1 MRIDAKEIVDA
12 LRLFFQQGDVFEI
25 RVLDAV
31 TRRGEN
37 GYIAKAHVESGYFDY
52 DHIDTIPQCL
62 EHIMSAKGVYFTPNP
77 VDRTLLAKCA
87 NRIQQAAAG
96 DTTKDCNIVERR
108 WILIDCDIDHHGVTG
123 ISASEEEH
131 NEALRVS
138 DAVKG
143 QLYYND
149 WPMPIQCDTGNGA
162 NLMYPVMMGTSEEDQ
177 QIVADVLLAL
187 QDFDND
193 TVKIDPTVKNLARL
207 WRLPGTMNCKGDD
220 IQERPHRMCR
230 IWQKPT
236 EDMFNY
242 LNREDILKISRYG
255 ASKRKPSNAAP
266 SNVPA
271 TLSEGD
277 SFDIEA
283 WIRQYCP
290 ECGEPVVTNGSRKW
304 FFTECPWGASH
315 SSPQGAKDTYI
326 AQMPSGAVCFK
337 CSHAHCAGRDWH
349 ALRDLKEPDWR
360 TKRLPAADPDVN
372 LSGIIGGGMK
382 PFELLQVSPSSADD
396 FSDIPQEELKEA
408 SDYIPF
414 PEKLYNVHG
423 LIREVMDTTLK
434 YAPSPN
440 RPLALAGALSLMSFL
455 CARKVKTESGLRPN
469 IYILALAKS
478 GSGKEKPRDINQ
490 LILEE
495 IGLDNCIIESVASGE
510 GLEDRLVTH
519 NALIWQCDEFYSIIK
534 AMTNKQNDC
543 KQAIMKNLLVLYTSS
558 HKNYTTR
565 EKVGKPGVTIPKPH
579 LTLFA
584 TTTPN
589 GFFESINDMFLNDG
603 MFARLNIIIAEEP
616 QRAKMMPE
624 VQLDDRIV
632 KTAWMWRDFVPPKS
646 GNIDWQAMMVPYTD
660 SAREKANKL
669 FDEQFDICQKFHENE
684 KDEWKAAAWNR
695 FFELSMR
702 YALLYAC
709 SDAASPDKAVI
720 TPEAIEWG
728 SEFIRWEIT
737 NKINMTSAKYA
748 QNDFDN
754 ACESIIAFMK
764 RWHANKGHEPMPAW
778 KFNRLAKAFKDKKQM
793 VENLVSQKRLEH
805 NITSTGG
812 RPRDVYW
819 LPEFAPRNTEKE
831 KEKEK
836 EGE

>member
-1 MRIDAKEIVDA
+1 MKIDAKEIIDA
-12 LRLFFQQGDVFEI
+12 LRLFFIQGDVFEI

-37 GYIAKAHVESGYFDY
+37 GYITKSHVESGYFDY

-62 EHIMSAKGVYFTPNP
+62 EHIISAKGVYFTPNP

-87 NRIQQAAAG
+87 NRIQQANTG

-108 WILIDCDIDHHGVTG
+108 WLLIDCDVDHHGVTG
-123 ISASEEEH
+123 VSSSDEEH
-131 NEALRVS
+131 NEALRVCES
-138 DAVKG
+138 IKNAM
-143 QLYYND
+143 YNVE
-149 WPMPIQCDTGNGA
+149 WPIPMQIDTGNGA
-162 NLMYPVMMGTSEEDQ
+162 NLMYPVRMGTSDAEQ
-177 QIVADVLLAL
+177 QIVSDILLAL
-187 QDFDND
+187 QEFDTEN
-193 TVKIDPTVKNLARL
+193 VKIDPAVKNLARL

-220 IQERPHRMCR
+220 IPERPHRMCR
-230 IWQKPT
+230 IWKRLP
-236 EDMFNY
+236 DDY
-242 LNREDILKISRYG
+242 DILGDAMLTISKYG
-255 ASKRKPSNAAP
+255 AGKRTTANVAPVNQPS
-266 SNVPA
+266 
-271 TLSEGD
+271 TLSDGVQ
-277 SFDIEA
+277 SFNIDE
-283 WIRQYCP
+283 WIRKYCP
-290 ECGEPVVTNGSRKW
+290 ECGEPVVTNGTKKW
-304 FFTECPWGASH
+304 FLSECPWGASH

-360 TKRLPAADPDVN
+360 TKNLPAADPDVN
-372 LSGIIGGGMK
+372 LSGIVGGGMK
-382 PFELLQVSPSSADD
+382 PFEMLTPSAVAKADIE
-396 FSDIPQEELKEA
+396 DIPIEELKET
-408 SDYIPF
+408 SDYTPF
-414 PEKLYNVHG
+414 PEKLYDVHG
-423 LIREVMDTTLK
+423 LIKEVMDTTLK

-490 LILEE
+490 RILEE
-495 IGLDNCIIESVASGE
+495 IGLDNCLIETVASGE
-510 GLEDRLVTH
+510 GLEDRLITH

-558 HKNYTTR
+558 HKNLTTR

-589 GFFESINDMFLNDG
+589 GFFDSINDMFLNDG

-616 QRAKMMPE
+616 KRAKMMPE
-624 VQLDDRIV
+624 AQLSDSII
-632 KTAWMWRDFVPPKS
+632 KSAKMWRDFIPPEG
-646 GNIDWQAMMVPYTD
+646 GNIDYQAMMVPFTE
-660 SAREKANKL
+660 SAREKADKL
-669 FDEQFDICQKFHENE
+669 FEEQFDICEKFHKND

-702 YALLYAC
+702 YALIYSC
-709 SDAASPDKAVI
+709 SDAVSPEKAVI
-720 TPEAIEWG
+720 TTEAIEWG
-728 SEFIRWEIT
+728 SEFVRWEIT
-737 NKINMTSAKYA
+737 NKINMTSARYS

-764 RWHANKGHEPMPAW
+764 RWHENNGNEPMPAW
-778 KFNRLAKAFKDKKQM
+778 KFNRLAKAFKDRKAM
-793 VENLVSQKRLEH
+793 VENLKSQKRLFSDT
-805 NITSTGG
+805 TSTGG
-812 RPRDVYW
+812 RPREVYW
-819 LPEFAPRNTEKE
+819 LAEFAPTKKE
-831 KEKEK
+831 EEDGK
-836 EGE
+836 